1 MNPYDILGIPKTASK
16 NEIKSRYKELILKHH
31 PDKGGDA
38 NVFFQ
43 IHNAYKILNNEE
55 NSEPKEHSVKPDN
68 KYNTLNIIK
77 SFIKD
82 RFLKEYKELYLTLEE
97 MYNGKNIRISL
108 SSYIDCT
115 KCNKTSCNSC
125 NGTGTIKHTLSL
137 LGIKQKI
144 IKECQVCNGFGFER
158 NCTVCESGYIM
169 KEKKYLLKIKKGCDI
184 DDKYSIENNTV
195 IFIIKQYKHPRFIR
209 HDDDLIL
216 YKTISLYESISCHKI
231 SCKHLNNKTYTF
243 SANNTIQT
251 DNIYKLNGLGMPI
264 KNSESHGD
272 LYIKFDILLPNKI
285 ELTEEQK
292 SIIKNIF
299 GIAEHNNI
307 EKDNDNIH
315 HNLNPMNEN
324 ELDNGLIRRIRSGF

>member
-1 MNPYDILGIPKTASK
+1 MNPYDILGISKNASK
-16 NEIKSRYKELILKHH
+16 NEIKSRYKELILRHH
-31 PDKGGDA
+31 PDKGGDSDK
-38 NVFFQ
+38 FFQ
-43 IHNAYKILNNEE
+43 IHNAYKILNEE
-55 NSEPKEHSVKPDN
+55 EICDDSKETY

-115 KCNKTSCNSC
+115 KCYKTFCHSC
-125 NGTGTIKHTLSL
+125 NGTGSIKHNLNL

-144 IKECQVCNGFGFER
+144 IKECKTCNGFGFQR
-158 NCTVCESGYIM
+158 QCDLCDDGYIM
-169 KEKKYLLKIKKGCDI
+169 KEKKYILKIKKGCDI
-184 DDKYSIENNTV
+184 DDKYSIENNSV
-195 IFIIKQYKHPRFIR
+195 IFIIKPYTHPRFIR
-209 HDDDLIL
+209 HDNDLIL

-243 SANNTIQT
+243 SANNTIQN

-264 KNSESHGD
+264 KNSEKYGD

-285 ELTEEQK
+285 DLSEQQK
-292 SIIKNIF
+292 HVIKNVF
-299 GIAEHNNI
+299 GIAENNNI
-307 EKDNDNIH
+307 DSSENIH
-315 HNLNPMNEN
+315 YNLHPTNEN